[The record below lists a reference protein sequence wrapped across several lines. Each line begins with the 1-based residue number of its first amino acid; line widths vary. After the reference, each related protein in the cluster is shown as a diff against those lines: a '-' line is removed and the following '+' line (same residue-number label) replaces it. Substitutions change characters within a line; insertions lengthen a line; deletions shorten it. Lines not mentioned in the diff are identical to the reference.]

1 MSRWRPAGHW
11 RARQQGGCEM
21 SAQTELLSEQPD
33 DRLDKPHEECGVFG
47 IYAPGRD
54 VARHA
59 FFALY
64 ALQHRG
70 QEAAGIVTCDGSVA
84 HVHKG
89 MGLVSQ
95 VFNEENLHY
104 LQGYLAIGHTRYST
118 TGAPKLRN
126 TQPYVIETLEGP
138 LAIAHNGNLI
148 NAPQL
153 RRELLERGVGLSTS
167 SDSEVILQLLA
178 GAGTADY
185 ATRIRIMMARAEGA
199 YALTVLTRDA
209 IYGVRDPWG
218 LRPLVLGKLS
228 DGAAEGAVGET
239 AKGKAGK
246 AAVKSGAQVNGTVSD
261 KRPAGYVLASES
273 CAFATIGAEPVREI
287 QPGEIVRIDARGY
300 EIMQGAPA
308 QKLAF
313 CTFEQIYFARPDT
326 IFGGQLVHQT
336 RQKLGKQLAKEAP
349 ANADIVVPV
358 PDSGTPHAIGYAQ
371 KSGIPYSEGLIKSR
385 YIGRTFIQPSDEL
398 RKVGVAMKFNPLP
411 ENLKGKRIVLVDDSI
426 VRGNTSG
433 PLIRMLRNAGAKEV
447 HVRVACPLIKFP
459 CFMGVDMA
467 SMQELI
473 AANKSLEEICA
484 HIGADSLAY
493 LSIDGLMKALKTS
506 DGYCNACFTGD
517 YPFSTPIPLIELQEK
532 EKFVHVWGN

>member
-1 MSRWRPAGHW
+1 MF
-11 RARQQGGCEM
+11 
-21 SAQTELLSEQPD
+21 PD
-33 DRLDKPHEECGVFG
+33 NDGLYGDDKPREECGVFG
-47 IYAPGRD
+47 IFAPGKN
-54 VARHA
+54 VARHT

-70 QEAAGIVTCDGSVA
+70 QEAAGIVTCDGQMA

-89 MGLVSQ
+89 MGLVSL
-95 VFNEENLHY
+95 VFNEENLQY
-104 LQGYLAIGHTRYST
+104 LQGSSAIGHTRYST

-126 TQPYVIETLEGP
+126 TQPYIIETLDGP
-138 LAIAHNGNLI
+138 LAHNGNLI

-153 RRELLERGVGLSTS
+153 RRELLERGAGLSTS
-167 SDSEVILQLLA
+167 SDSEVLLHVLA
-178 GAGTADY
+178 GAGSPDY
-185 ATRIRIMMARAEGA
+185 MTRIRIMMARAEGA
-199 YALTVLTRDA
+199 YALTILTRDA

-218 LRPLVLGKLS
+218 LRPLVLGRI
-228 DGAAEGAVGET
+228 DG
-239 AKGKAGK
+239 
-246 AAVKSGAQVNGTVSD
+246 
-261 KRPAGYVLASES
+261 GYVLASES
-273 CAFATIGAEPVREI
+273 CAFGTIGAETVVEI
-287 QPGEIVRIDARGY
+287 QPGEIVRIDSRGY
-300 EIMQGAPA
+300 EIVQGAPPA
-308 QKLAF
+308 KLAF
-313 CTFEQIYFARPDT
+313 CTFEQIYFARPDS
-326 IFGGQLVHQT
+326 IFNGQLVHQT
-336 RQKLGKQLAKEAP
+336 RQKLGKQLAREAP
-349 ANADIVVPV
+349 AAADIVVPV

-433 PLIRMLRNAGAKEV
+433 PLIRMLREAGAKEV
-447 HVRVACPLIKFP
+447 HVRVACPPIKFP

-467 SMQELI
+467 SQSELI
-473 AANKSLEEICA
+473 AANKSLDEICA

-493 LSIDGLMKALKTS
+493 LSIAGMMKALKAG